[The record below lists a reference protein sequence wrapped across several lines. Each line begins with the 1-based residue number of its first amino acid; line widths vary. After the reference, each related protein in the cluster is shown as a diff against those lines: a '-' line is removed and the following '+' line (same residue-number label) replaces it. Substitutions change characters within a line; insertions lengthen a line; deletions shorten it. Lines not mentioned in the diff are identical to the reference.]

1 MTVTGYLLLGLVA
14 LALFC
19 IDLFLSKT
27 TLSLRNAILWSLFW
41 VLLALAFA
49 VGLVHIWPWISG
61 DAELSGKQASLAF
74 ITAYLLE
81 KSLSV
86 DNLFV
91 FAIIFQQ
98 YSVPSKIRPRVLL
111 YGIIGALVL
120 RTVLIFIGTDMI
132 HRMHWI
138 MYLFAALLIYS
149 GLSLVF
155 AKEEEDDISPAP
167 ERWLRRYFSVT
178 KRYHGDHLFLRRGGS
193 WLATPVAVVV
203 AVIAFMDV
211 MFALDSI
218 PAIFAVTQ
226 HPDLILSA
234 NLFALLGL
242 RSLFFVLQGL
252 LTKFTYLKP
261 ALSIILVFIGIKM
274 VLGGTA
280 WEISTAASL
289 GVILLTMT
297 LAIVASVFKASRNRV
312 TNL

>member
-1 MTVTGYLLLGLVA
+1 MTVTGYVLLGLVA

-19 IDLFLSKT
+19 IDLFISKT
-27 TLSLRNAILWSLFW
+27 SLSLRNAILWSLFW
-41 VLLALAFA
+41 VALALGFS
-49 VGLVHIWPWISG
+49 VGLISLWPWIANDS
-61 DAELSGKQASLAF
+61 ELSGQQASLAF

-98 YSVPSKIRPRVLL
+98 YSVPHKIRPRVLL

-120 RTVLIFIGTDMI
+120 RTVLILIGTDMI
-132 HRMHWI
+132 HRMHWV
-138 MYLFAALLIYS
+138 MYLFAALLVYS

-155 AKEEEDDISPAP
+155 SNNEEEEISPAP
-167 ERWLRRYFSVT
+167 ERLLRRYFSVT
-178 KRYHGDHLFLRRGGS
+178 KKYHGDRLFLRYRGIL
-193 WLATPVAVVV
+193 LATPVAIVV

-242 RSLFFVLQGL
+242 RSMFFVLQGL

-261 ALSIILVFIGIKM
+261 ALSFILVFIGVKM
-274 VLGGTA
+274 ILSGTA

-289 GVILLTMT
+289 FAILLTMT
-297 LAIVASVFKASRNRV
+297 GAIMASIYQAHHRYTTKE
-312 TNL
+312 